1 MSKEQH
7 RSDDRLKNVSEKE
20 DASVSKD
27 SAKLIEVKKK
37 NTAED
42 KENEFLVHQKP
53 FDEQMHVSDDTG
65 QHYGDEEG
73 D

>member
-53 FDEQMHVSDDTG
+53 FDEQMHESDDTG